1 MISKQNINSKASLNL
16 ALLKDW
22 FTPSSINYII
32 YFRRSTLHQWTRTV
46 RSTSFATGE
55 RAWTRPNCPQW
66 AAFAADNPYPKQTT
80 QSQLSARL
88 HCLYGPCIQSYYSAS
103 PVSAWKDPV
112 LAACARS
119 RVYDTRAY
127 HHEDK
132 RGPFFERYGLL
143 RVDWE
148 LVEALL
154 CILTVNIQRV
164 ITTGRTSPEE
174 VEYTL
179 GDSWTM
185 PFAGVQRRSCDK
197 IDRDVLDGMGI
208 TDEDPYGINGLWQT
222 MSAELPQTNILV
234 NYCRASQ
241 AIPPTQTGPP
251 LFLREYCQ
259 PGYMELHVTKT
270 HPRQGGSTDLPT
282 VEIAGFWAFTCL
294 DSGIANRHL
303 FEGKYKYTSTLP
315 WKPAYW
321 HRTSFFDRRRRDSM
335 GLQIRW
341 SIARQDHH

>member
-1 MISKQNINSKASLNL
+1 MSRDDRGLQALPNEIFDEILLLLEPLPLVRLSSCSAPLRRRIQQDHRLWKNLYLRYFDYPVDAASTRRYSYPWRTEFEDFFSTGKLLSPPFEPIKAQVIQSVTRMISKQNINSKASLNL

-222 MSAELPQTNILV
+222 
-234 NYCRASQ
+234 
-241 AIPPTQTGPP
+241 
-251 LFLREYCQ
+251 
-259 PGYMELHVTKT
+259 
-270 HPRQGGSTDLPT
+270 
-282 VEIAGFWAFTCL
+282 
-294 DSGIANRHL
+294 
-303 FEGKYKYTSTLP
+303 
-315 WKPAYW
+315 
-321 HRTSFFDRRRRDSM
+321 
-335 GLQIRW
+335 
-341 SIARQDHH
+341 